1 MANPDPEA
9 LVLSAAYHYAVREA
23 TAEAGY
29 ERLRKLTG
37 APADDARWAEAIAA
51 CLAAGYV
58 KEPVR
63 LEPGSLQCHWRLELT
78 PEGVAA
84 ARANAV

>member
-1 MANPDPEA
+1 MAEPELAA
-9 LVLSAAYHYAVREA
+9 LVLAATFRHAIREP

-29 ERLRKLTG
+29 ARLRELTG
-37 APADDARWAEAIAA
+37 APINDAGWARAVAA

-63 LEPGSLQCHWRLELT
+63 LEPGCLQCHWRLELT
-78 PEGVAA
+78 PQGVEAA
-84 ARANAV
+84 MRRSN